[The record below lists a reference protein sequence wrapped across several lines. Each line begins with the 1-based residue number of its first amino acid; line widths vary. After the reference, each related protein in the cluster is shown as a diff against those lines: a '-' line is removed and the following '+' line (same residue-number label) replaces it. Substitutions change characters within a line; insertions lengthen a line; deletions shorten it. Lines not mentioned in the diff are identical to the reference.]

1 MFFLVNE
8 FYKLQGEHVPM
19 MFGPKIS
26 PEELKNDTT
35 DSEWADE
42 IKRRVYHMGA
52 ELNTITDKK

>member
-1 MFFLVNE
+1 
-8 FYKLQGEHVPM
+8 M